1 MSVALTGIRLH
12 DNKAQKWFNI
22 YPEKQVPLMTEGINS
37 ATLVFGVKNIDMANI
52 QINGKVT
59 RSDGTILFNETHSA
73 TLGATAVFEFNFDIR
88 AAYDFL
94 TVDVSNINA
103 GAISPLPQMPYT
115 KSYRFGMPSVPSGV
129 LPDPTDPTL
138 ITIPQPSNPMPELPI
153 GTLPVLDVINW
164 VQKASFPDLKLNNLG
179 AVDFGNILGTV
190 GKSLADTVAKPLEGL
205 PQLLT
210 SLNALPLELSNFFG
224 GIVGDLIK
232 GLFESGSNIMSLRIL
247 DTLKGTPASVKSTLE
262 MVPFGFGNS
271 FEKYVKVSNPEN
283 YLNQITAGGDIMPA
297 VRQQV
302 TDSINLLKEMK
313 TINFALGLA
322 SIGQIRTAADE
333 IQMLESTFGV
343 SNLTRKFNEIRQDKA
358 VTKNVEYYYNEV
370 YQPEIPNTQDL
381 INMVVKEKMS
391 IDRFK
396 DYMKKRGFNPDWSQL
411 IWDAHFKAPN
421 LDDILTAWRR
431 GIIDEKRV
439 DELFILIDLDPAFK
453 QIFDTRKYQDPPL
466 MQVRLMFET
475 GAIDAA
481 KVPEYIHRLGYS
493 PEFEAAIVEF
503 VLHFQ
508 ERRYKTRYITQLM
521 TALAQ
526 GKTTEEETRAAVAD
540 VGFTKETADIIVK
553 TSLLRRLTYAKASET
568 TTEKA
573 LTLSELKKAY
583 VEDIITETELRAAMM
598 QRGYILTDINI
609 VVNLL
614 NKDKVVETEG
624 RRVVVLTVAEMVNAW
639 RYSVI
644 TEDTLRTNLLGRGLD
659 LNEIDILIK
668 TKKASWGIGETA

>member
-1 MSVALTGIRLH
+1 LPVAIAGIRVH
-12 DNKAQKWFNI
+12 DNVGQAWFNV
-22 YPEKQVPLMTEGINS
+22 YPEKVAASGIAGAGSMTI
-37 ATLVFGVKNIDMANI
+37 VFGATFNDKTAGKIRGILIQNNEAVLIDYVADVAAE
-52 QINGKVT
+52 QI
-59 RSDGTILFNETHSA
+59 H
-73 TLGATAVFEFNFDIR
+73 VFELTFNLRQADDTYKVQLI
-88 AAYDFL
+88 
-94 TVDVSNINA
+94 DVTPNRPVSYPVALLQTSYVFPIDNRNFVIEVND
-103 GAISPLPQMPYT
+103 GVPPESGTHPIFPPY
-115 KSYRFGMPSVPSGV
+115 
-129 LPDPTDPTL
+129 
-138 ITIPQPSNPMPELPI
+138 IPILS
-153 GTLPVLDVINW
+153 DVVNW
-164 VQKASFPDLKLNNLG
+164 VAKGQFPDLKLNNLG
-179 AVDFGNILGTV
+179 AIDFGNILGTV

-205 PQLLT
+205 PALLT
-210 SLNALPLELSNFFG
+210 SLNSLPLELSNFFG
-224 GIVGDLIK
+224 GIVGDLIS
-232 GLFESGSNIMSLRIL
+232 GLFEAGSDLMSNRIL
-247 DTLKGTPASVKSTLE
+247 DTLKGTPISVKNAGAQAALS
-262 MVPFGFGNS
+262 FGNS
-271 FEKYVKVSNPEN
+271 QSRYISIANPEN
-283 YLNQITAGGDIMPA
+283 YISTGKSPFENISAIG
-297 VRQQV
+297 QQV
-302 TDSINLLKEMK
+302 ADAQGLLRDMDL
-313 TINFALGLA
+313 TNFALGLA
-322 SIGQIRTAADE
+322 SLGQIRTVSDE
-333 IQMLESTFGV
+333 IQMLESMYGAQNIV
-343 SNLTRKFNEIRQDKA
+343 RKWNETRMQKA
-358 VTKNVEYYYNEV
+358 VYTPLEQYFNSIW
-370 YQPEIPNTQDL
+370 QTEIPNTQDL

-391 IDRFK
+391 LDDFK
-396 DYMKKRGFNPDWSQL
+396 RYMLMQGFNPTWSQL
-411 IWDAHFKAPN
+411 IWDAHFKAPD

-431 GIIDEKRV
+431 GLITEERV
-439 DELFILIDLDPAFK
+439 DELFVLIDLDPAFK
-453 QIFDTRKYQDPPL
+453 DIFNTRKYQDPPL
-466 MQVRLMFET
+466 MQIRLMFET

-481 KVPEYIHRLGYS
+481 KVPEYIRRLGYA

-526 GKTTEEETRAAVAD
+526 GKTSEDETRAAVAD

>member
-1 MSVALTGIRLH
+1 MPVAIAGIRVH
-12 DNKAQKWFNI
+12 DNVGQTWFSV
-22 YPEKQVPLMTEGINS
+22 YPEKQAASGIAGAGS
-37 ATLVFGVKNIDMANI
+37 VTIVFGGTFNDKTAGKIRGVLLQNNEAVLIDYVADVAAEHTHIFELTFNLR
-52 QINGKVT
+52 QADDTYKVQLIDVT
-59 RSDGTILFNETHSA
+59 PNRPASYPSVLLQTSFTFPIDNR
-73 TLGATAVFEFNFDIR
+73 NFV
-88 AAYDFL
+88 L
-94 TVDVSNINA
+94 TVDDA
-103 GAISPLPQMPYT
+103 PLPEPY
-115 KSYRFGMPSVPSGV
+115 SYPDFPS
-129 LPDPTDPTL
+129 L
-138 ITIPQPSNPMPELPI
+138 IPI
-153 GTLPVLDVINW
+153 LSDVVNW
-164 VQKASFPDLKLNNLG
+164 VAKGQFPDLKLNNLG

-190 GKSLADTVAKPLEGL
+190 GKALGDTVAKPLEGL
-205 PQLLT
+205 PALLT
-210 SLNALPLELSNFFG
+210 NLNALPTELSNFFG
-224 GIVGDLIK
+224 GIVGNLIK
-232 GLFESGSNIMSLRIL
+232 GLFETGSNLMSYRIL
-247 DTLKGTPASVKSTLE
+247 DTLQGTPASVKSALE
-262 MVPFGFGNS
+262 MVPAGFGNS

-283 YLNQITAGGDIMPA
+283 YLNQVSAGGDIMPA

-302 TDSINLLKEMK
+302 GDCINLLREMDG
-313 TINFALGLA
+313 INFALGLA
-322 SIGQIRTAADE
+322 SLGQIRTVSDE
-333 IQMLESTFGV
+333 IQMLEGTFGI
-343 SNLTRKFNEIRQDKA
+343 SNLTRKFNEIRQDRA
-358 VTKNVEYYYNEV
+358 ITKNVEYYFNEV

-381 INMVVKEKMS
+381 INMVVKEKMT
-391 IDRFK
+391 IDKFK
-396 DYMKKRGFNPDWSQL
+396 DYMKKRGFNPSWSQL
-411 IWDAHFKAPN
+411 IWDAHFKAPD

-431 GIIDEKRV
+431 GLITEERV

-466 MQVRLMFET
+466 MQIRLMFET

-481 KVPEYIHRLGYS
+481 KVPEYIHRLGYA

-526 GKTTEEETRAAVAD
+526 GKTTEEETRLAVAD

-573 LTLSELKKAY
+573 LTLGELKKAY

-598 QRGYILTDINI
+598 QRGYSLTDINI

-614 NKDKVVETEG
+614 NKDKIVESEG

-668 TKKASWGIGETA
+668 TKKASWGIAESA